1 MASSTSSKNAQEG
14 NSALSGAS
22 TSCGGENNQA
32 VYLAAGSARAG
43 PHPRTHAQSGRVHV
57 EAGDVAA
64 KFEELF
70 GFTDDCM
77 IESIMAMEGSGLGM
91 QSVFAEVQFM
101 VDSSGIM
108 NGGYYGY
115 QVAAL
120 VQWLGTAFLA
130 AETAAAA
137 SSEEE
142 AAASRPAAASRTA
155 AASVQAEA
163 SVEAAASTD
172 AAATEGA
179 PAAGATAPAAPGPC
193 HFFRNGRC
201 RSGASCYYRHEAG
214 AAALSVSASEAA
226 ADDAAALVTMRAE
239 RDAAMAEVTRLRGAP
254 AATHAALP
262 ARAAARSTRDQR
274 RNAARR
280 KRARD

>member
-1 MASSTSSKNAQEG
+1 MASSTTTKSAPEG
-14 NSALSGAS
+14 NSAPAGAS
-22 TSCGGENNQA
+22 ESCGSEVNQA
-32 VYLAAGSARAG
+32 EDLAAGSARAG
-43 PHPRTHAQSGRVHV
+43 PHSRTHAQPGRLHV
-57 EAGDVAA
+57 EPDDVAA
-64 KFEELF
+64 MFEKLF
-70 GFTDDCM
+70 GFPDGHLCDY
-77 IESIMAMEGSGLGM
+77 IMAMVDGGRSMEYVS
-91 QSVFAEVQFM
+91 AELHIM
-101 VDSSGIM
+101 VDASGIRDD
-108 NGGYYGY
+108 GYYEVE
-115 QVAAL
+115 VAAL
-120 VQWLGTAFLA
+120 VAWLGTTFVAEDTDAAALA
-130 AETAAAA
+130 EEDAAARTAAAA
-137 SSEEE
+137 SSSASAAAEASRG
-142 AAASRPAAASRTA
+142 AAASR
-155 AASVQAEA
+155 
-163 SVEAAASTD
+163 D

-179 PAAGATAPAAPGPC
+179 PATGATAPAAPGPC

-201 RSGASCYYRHEAG
+201 RSGARCYYRHEAG